1 MRTHGIRWEPVPL
14 LCSLGAILLAAL
26 ASLTPTCF
34 ADESAQWI
42 WSPDHPRLGVP
53 QTACHFRKAFQVP
66 SVRQGTIE
74 IAADDRYELFV
85 NGRRVGSGASTSELT
100 RHDVSRFLTRG
111 RNLVAVRVHNTE
123 GATAALAARIEVQD
137 QARRTHQFAT
147 DDSWVTSLSPLPFW
161 YTPLYNDARWE
172 AAQILGPLGS
182 TSPWDD
188 VAPTVAVRGSDP
200 RPANSRRL
208 IQDEHSAPPVR
219 EQVADAPAELP
230 PDSPFRAPPEF
241 DVETLLDSEATGSL
255 IAMTFNEFGH
265 VIASRE
271 SGELL
276 LIHDST
282 GDQRPDKIRIYT
294 DLVTDCHGILCL
306 NGYVF
311 VTGEGPDGR
320 GLYRLLDKD
329 RDGSVDEVRTLLKF
343 TAGASESGP
352 HGLTLGSD
360 GSIYV
365 VLGNHTQVPEQAE
378 NGSPYRNYY
387 EGALVRPRF
396 EIPGQDDAGI
406 QAPGGTVLRLDINGE
421 RVQVL
426 AGGLR
431 NTYDLAFNREG
442 DLFTHDGDAEADL
455 GTPWYQ
461 PGSLY
466 HIAAGA
472 EFGWRSG
479 WARWPGYY
487 PDRLPGVLDTG
498 RGAPTGMAFY
508 HHYIFPDEY
517 HDAMFVAD
525 WANGEIAVVRLT
537 PNGSS
542 YAASRAVFVEGDSRS
557 ISDLEVA
564 PDGSLY
570 FVTGGRGTVG
580 GLYRVKWK
588 GTPPRAATDLGTGLD
603 AVIRQPQMDSA
614 WGRQKIAALK
624 TAIGA
629 DWDRVVPGV
638 AVSSANPW
646 QYRLRALDLLQL
658 YGPPPSAELLVKI
671 AQDKNERVRGKA
683 AELMGIHA
691 SAETEQALVQLLSD
705 SDRRVRR
712 RACEALL
719 RAGQTPPLDAL
730 LPLLKSDDA
739 VEAWTARRVLETCPV
754 ESWRGRLLTA
764 DDHRLLIQGGLALM
778 IADPSQ
784 DHAKLVLDQV
794 AAAMQMFVT
803 DRDFVDL
810 LRVVQVALL
819 RGEVP
824 PSDVEPLR
832 EQLAAEFPAGDASM
846 NRELIRL
853 LVFLEIPDMQER
865 AVEYLHTASVADV
878 EKLHLALHLNSLE
891 GDWKPDQR
899 MRALDYFESIKRRQ
913 AGVNYSVYV
922 TQAAGEF
929 IGAMSEEDIR
939 LALTYGD
946 RWPRAALALLYRA
959 PEKLGADLLQTL
971 ELLDRKI
978 LDSIEPDVLR
988 LKVGIAAVL
997 ARSGD
1002 DASMRHLR
1010 ELWDLDPERRL
1021 AVAMGLAQWPNEENW
1036 HYLVRSLPVL
1046 DGGAAKE
1053 VLVNLRSIA
1062 LAPEEPEFYRHVI
1075 LRGLQLGDEGG
1086 EEAVALLEF
1095 WTGSKL
1101 TGAGD
1106 DVDVAGKLAAWQAW
1120 YAEKWP
1126 ELPAAELPR
1135 YQARGIWNYQE
1146 LVKYL
1151 TLGDGR
1157 FGSAEKG
1164 SELFERVHCAKCHRV
1179 GELGEDVAPDL
1190 TTLSRRAMKKEIL
1203 ESVLFPSHNL
1213 PKAYATHTVITT
1225 RGRAFSG
1232 HLVRQDDGERLLL
1245 VQRDDRVIA
1254 LSQSEIEEILP
1265 EKASIMPEGLL
1276 DELTLQEVSDLFAY
1290 LSGIR
1295 AERLVE
1301 TPAQPLL
1308 R

>member
-1 MRTHGIRWEPVPL
+1 MRRHGIRWESVPL
-14 LCSLGAILLAAL
+14 FRGLAAILLAAS
-26 ASLTPTCF
+26 ASLTSTSY
-34 ADESAQWI
+34 ADQTAQWI
-42 WSPDHPRLGVP
+42 WSPDHPPHGVP
-53 QTACHFRKAFQVP
+53 QTSCHFRKAFQVP

-85 NGRRVGSGASTSELT
+85 NGRRVGSGSSSSELT
-100 RHDVSRFLTRG
+100 RHDISRFLTRG
-111 RNLVAVRVHNTE
+111 RNLVAVRVQNTD
-123 GATAALAARIEVQD
+123 GSTAALAARIDVQD
-137 QARRTHQFAT
+137 QTRQIHRFVT
-147 DDSWVTSLSPLPFW
+147 DDSWATSLNPLPFW
-161 YTPLYNDARWE
+161 YTPLYNDARWDT
-172 AAQILGPLGS
+172 AQAFGPLGA
-182 TSPWDD
+182 TAPWDD
-188 VAPTVAVRGSDP
+188 VAPTVAVRGHDSQP
-200 RPANSRRL
+200 TVSRRS
-208 IQDEHSAPPVR
+208 IQDDEPAHSI
-219 EQVADAPAELP
+219 DAPAETTAAELP
-230 PDSPFRAPPEF
+230 PENPFRAPPEF
-241 DVETLLDSEATGSL
+241 DVETLLDNEATGSL

-271 SGELL
+271 GGELL
-276 LIHDST
+276 LIHDGN
-282 GDQRPDKIRIYT
+282 GDRVPDKIRIYT

-329 RDGSVDEVRTLLKF
+329 RDGDVDEVRTLLKF
-343 TAGASESGP
+343 NAVANESGP

-365 VLGNHTQVPEQAE
+365 VLGNHTQVPEQADK
-378 NGSPYRNYY
+378 GSPYRRYDKDT
-387 EGALVRPRF
+387 LVPPRL
-396 EIPGQDDAGI
+396 EVPEQVEADLA
-406 QAPGGTVLRLDINGE
+406 APGGTVLRLDINGE

-466 HIAAGA
+466 HVAAGA

-479 WARWPGYY
+479 WARWPAFY
-487 PDRLPGVLDTG
+487 PDRLPGLLETG

-508 HHYIFPDEY
+508 HHYIFPEQY

-525 WANGEIAVVRLT
+525 WSSGEIAVVQLA
-537 PNGSS
+537 PSGSS

-588 GTPPRAATDLGTGLD
+588 GTPPRAATELGTGLD
-603 AVIRQPQMDSA
+603 AVIRQPQMESA

-624 TAIGA
+624 TTIGA
-629 DWDRVVPGV
+629 DWDRLVPGV
-638 AVSSANPW
+638 AVSAANPW
-646 QYRLRALDLLQL
+646 QYRLRALDLMQL

-691 SAETEQALVQLLSD
+691 SEETKPALVQLLAD

-719 RAGQTPPLDAL
+719 RAGQNPPLDAL
-730 LPLLKSDDA
+730 IPLLKSDDA
-739 VEAWTARRVLETCPV
+739 VEAWAARRLLETSPV
-754 ESWRGRLLTA
+754 DSWRGQLLST

-778 IADPSQ
+778 MADPSPE
-784 DHAKLVLDQV
+784 HAKLVLDQA
-794 AAAMQMFVT
+794 AAAMRMFVT

-824 PSDVEPLR
+824 PSEVEPLR
-832 EQLAAEFPAGDASM
+832 DQLAAEFPAGNASM

-853 LVFLEIPDMQER
+853 LVYLEIPGMQER
-865 AVEYLHTASVADV
+865 AVEQLNAAGVADI
-878 EKLHLALHLNSLE
+878 EKLHLALHLGSLA
-891 GDWKPDQR
+891 GAWKPEQR
-899 MRALDYFESIKRRQ
+899 MRVLDYFESIKRGQ
-913 AGVNYSVYV
+913 GGVNYSAYV

-929 IGAMSEEDIR
+929 IAAMSEEDLR
-939 LALTYGD
+939 TALTYGD
-946 RWPRAALALLYRA
+946 RWPRAALAMLYRA
-959 PEKLGADLLQTL
+959 PEKLDADLLEALT
-971 ELLDRKI
+971 LLDRKI

-1075 LRGLQLGDEGG
+1075 IRGLQLGEDGG
-1086 EEAVALLEF
+1086 NEAVALLEF

-1101 TGAGD
+1101 TGEGEAD
-1106 DVDVAGKLAAWQAW
+1106 NVAGKLAAWQAW
-1120 YAEKWP
+1120 YADKWP
-1126 ELPAAELPR
+1126 ESPSADLPR
-1135 YQARGIWNYQE
+1135 YRTRGIWNYHE

-1164 SELFERVHCAKCHRV
+1164 GELFERVHCAKCHRV
-1179 GELGEDVAPDL
+1179 GDVGQDVAPDL
-1190 TTLSRRAMKKEIL
+1190 TALSRRAMKKEVL
-1203 ESVLFPSHNL
+1203 ESVLFPSHML
-1213 PKAYATHTVITT
+1213 PKTYATHTVITKQ
-1225 RGRAFSG
+1225 GRTYSG
-1232 HLVRQDDGERLLL
+1232 HLVRQDGSDRLLL

-1265 EKASIMPEGLL
+1265 EKVSIMPEGLL
-1276 DELTLQEVSDLFAY
+1276 DELTLQEVSDLFAF
-1290 LSGIR
+1290 LSGNR
-1295 AERLVE
+1295 PERLAE
-1301 TPAQPLL
+1301 TPESLPL